1 MRQLTPKRLSAWLL
15 TLIMLVGMLPAM
27 ASADEVDEDL
37 SPPAPQED
45 YGYVRLVF
53 SEGEQLDLH
62 HGEYITERSP
72 TAAVHDGADEDFL
85 TDGDYLALYYE
96 GRLYHKAT
104 LDGVSIDADAVLPA
118 EDFALVPMGELA
130 AQTPPSGTE
139 PVPLTVEGSTEGTNE
154 GTTGGTTEGTNEQQ
168 ETLPPLAPPVMK
180 PPLRAAAT
188 EDAHMLVIMDNGQ
201 SLNLYPGDVIRKNGS
216 GGYYAETVT
225 HFPGIYVAYLTK
237 TSMYQWTLTL
247 NGFNGQSI
255 TYVPGNNYANSVVI
269 SLNGNNV
276 LAPKDG
282 YAVDANQHNYRAI
295 SCGNQFGDGRPRGLS
310 FIIEGGGSLA
320 IHANDNVSA
329 YQMMTAQC
337 IFAQGLTIRGDAKVS
352 IDLKLPSYQDT
363 DSDSH
368 TIFTSNLYVFD
379 NASLDIKSYNLSEI
393 VKANAH
399 DRGGRSRVSIDT
411 TGTVNIEFGCDG
423 LESTYPRVFCGYP
436 DSEICVYSIDKV
448 GYMSI
453 ARNGSRTDN
462 YNDPDRFDFVAS
474 PGITVSEDVTVK
486 TFTSDHIKR
495 IQYFPRLAAAVRVQL
510 FDGRIQDGKF
520 KPYDELWGPLKDKS
534 VDITITAPESAAPFD
549 RWSTI
554 TDDLTAEDPG
564 ENLPVN
570 GQPVSNKTVTL
581 HITGAG
587 RYLILAKYDPFGGT
601 PKWTK
606 GYSPAANCPTGTVSW
621 TAPDS
626 MKDVKGMLVPATF
639 QLSGS
644 SPVAAT
650 DKSGNAIKDVV
661 SGGSVFAKQ
670 SGSGITYALSDTGAK
685 RVALNFDGRWHF
697 SEPFVP
703 DLDDLTLPPAPQLVS
718 LNCSGGQTPLAPR
731 ETAAY
736 PFARGLIVKATNFD
750 SSKYEMYYTYNRSGS
765 NPGDPTESS
774 PSTSSGVIV
783 LKDSDTWLGV
793 THLRVRFKSKATGA
807 WSPTTWVPLQ
817 RILESQSE
825 LYEVTFAPEGNYTL
839 KGSTLTITGPITA
852 TVSKVNPDK
861 WPINAELVYHTKR
874 FSTNNANYVNY
885 TEGTPI
891 PFDPD
896 TIAASGETAAYLRVG
911 VRVPDPVNSGTD
923 YSVIRTSSIDI
934 KLPESHKL
942 FLWDCTA
949 TVDGKPAAN
958 NSNVSV
964 GKTVILTPTVRQGY
978 TFKGWN
984 SPDGLAITDLGDGT
998 YSFTMPKQDVTIK
1011 AILYA
1016 QEYKS
1021 VEVILTTPSDGAL
1034 VDTATYKVTPS
1045 QITVDLQWY
1054 KGSQPY
1060 QGVFESE
1067 KACYRIHITCHAAE
1081 GAIFSD
1087 SATIKVNRSP
1097 DKGRPVTRDFT
1108 LSADNK
1114 TLEFDA
1120 WLVYAP
1126 EITIPLHE
1134 GETPPTANDCILPP
1148 GLTVET
1154 LTWDTNGT
1162 IKELK
1167 IKDPHYTFGDTICRF
1182 SFGERWATINGQRYQ
1197 GEFGKDD
1204 LGKTDTGKLVF
1215 KNISILTVPKG
1226 VTVSGT
1232 VKSYNPGNATT
1243 IQLMQ
1248 GGKEQYKTT
1257 TDADTGSG
1265 QKEQSFNFDTV
1276 APGTYDLVVTKPGH
1290 LSYTVKGVV
1299 VGDAAINLMTM
1310 TGKPYQAITLIP
1322 GDLNNDG
1329 SVNTQD
1335 YQILTSPSNY
1345 GKSASLAVVKVADI
1359 NGDGSINTQD
1369 YQILTSPSHYG
1380 KSAVSVSFGG

>member
-1 MRQLTPKRLSAWLL
+1 MKAKMKLKNLLSFLL
-15 TLIMLVGMLPAM
+15 ALVMVVTLLPGMGMTALA
-27 ASADEVDEDL
+27 AEDGDEETG
-37 SPPAPQED
+37 PPAVEVVESED
-45 YGYVRLVF
+45 GNSGSDETEGTPPSTEPEPTEGNET
-53 SEGEQLDLH
+53 SEGEGGRFGSVNDPDAGDDTQPQ
-62 HGEYITERSP
+62 GRMKSP
-72 TAAVHDGADEDFL
+72 AA
-85 TDGDYLALYYE
+85 
-96 GRLYHKAT
+96 
-104 LDGVSIDADAVLPA
+104 P
-118 EDFALVPMGELA
+118 
-130 AQTPPSGTE
+130 
-139 PVPLTVEGSTEGTNE
+139 
-154 GTTGGTTEGTNEQQ
+154 
-168 ETLPPLAPPVMK
+168 
-180 PPLRAAAT
+180 AAT
-188 EDAHMLVIMDNGQ
+188 GDAGIKVIMDNGQ
-201 SLNLYPGDVIRKNGS
+201 SLNLYPGWVIRKGTS
-216 GGYYAETVT
+216 DYYAEQVT
-225 HFPGIYVAYLTK
+225 NFPGIYVAYLKK
-237 TSMYQWTLTL
+237 TAMYQWTLIL
-247 NGFNGQSI
+247 NGFHGQSI
-255 TYVPGNNYANSVVI
+255 TYVPGDNHANSVVI

-295 SCGNQFGDGRPRGLS
+295 SCGNQLGDGRPKGLY
-310 FIIEGGGSLA
+310 FIIDGSGSLA
-320 IHANDNVSA
+320 INANDRNTA
-329 YQMMTAQC
+329 YQMLTAQC
-337 IFAQGLTIRGDAKVS
+337 IFAQGLTIKGDAKVS

-379 NASLDIKSYNLSEI
+379 NASLDIKSYNLSEV

-399 DRGGRSRVSIDT
+399 DRGGRSFISIDT
-411 TGTVNIEFGCDG
+411 TGTVNVEFGCDG

-436 DSEICVYSIDKV
+436 DSTICVYSIDKV

-462 YNDPDRFDFVAS
+462 YNDPDRFDFVAY

-486 TFTSDHIKR
+486 TFTSDNIKR

-564 ENLPVN
+564 ADLPVN
-570 GQPVSNKTVTL
+570 GQPVSNETVTL

-606 GYSPAANCPTGTVSW
+606 GYSPAASCTTGTVSW

-650 DKSGNAIKDVV
+650 DKSGNDIKDVV

-697 SEPFVP
+697 SEAFVP
-703 DLDDLTLPPAPQLVS
+703 DLDALTLPPAPQLVS
-718 LNCSGGQTPLAPR
+718 LNCSGGQTPLLPG
-731 ETAAY
+731 AAAVY

-750 SSKYEMYYTYNRSGS
+750 SSEYEMYYTYNKSGS
-765 NPGDPTESS
+765 DPGDPTESS
-774 PSTSSGVIV
+774 PSTSNGVIV
-783 LKDSDTWLGV
+783 LKNGDTWLGV
-793 THLRVRFKSKATGA
+793 THLRVRFKSKETGA
-807 WSPTTWVPLQ
+807 WSPTTRVPLQ
-817 RILESQSE
+817 RISENENE
-825 LYEVTFAPEGNYTL
+825 LYEVTFAPEANYTQ
-839 KGSTLTITGPITA
+839 KGSTVTITGPITA
-852 TVSKVNPDK
+852 TVTKVKPDK

-874 FSTNNANYVNY
+874 LSPSTNYVNY

-911 VRVPDPVNSGTD
+911 VRVPDPVNSSTD
-923 YSVIRTSSIDI
+923 YSVIRKSDIDI
-934 KLPESHKL
+934 KLPESYKL

-949 TVDGKPAAN
+949 TVDGKPVAD
-958 NSNVSV
+958 NSNVAV
-964 GKTVILTPTVRQGY
+964 GKTVILTPTVPQSY

-984 SPDGLAITDLGDGT
+984 SPDGLTITDLGNGT

-1021 VEVILTTPSDGAL
+1021 VEVILTTPNDNTS

-1045 QITVDLQWY
+1045 QITVDSQWY

-1081 GAIFSD
+1081 DAIFSD
-1087 SATIKVNRSP
+1087 NVEIKVNKSP
-1097 DKGRPVTRDFT
+1097 DKGRPVTRGFT
-1108 LSADNK
+1108 LSADKK

-1134 GETPPTANDCILPP
+1134 GETPPTADDCILPP

-1154 LTWDTNGT
+1154 LTWNANGT

-1167 IKDPHYTFGDTICRF
+1167 IKDPHYTFGDTICSF
-1182 SFGERWATINGQRYQ
+1182 SFGERWATINGRRYQ
-1197 GEFGKDD
+1197 GAFGQAIPS
-1204 LGKTDTGKLVF
+1204 GNDTSRLVF
-1215 KNISILTVPKG
+1215 KNISIPTVPKG
-1226 VTVSGT
+1226 VEVNGTITSYGSDSESVTVQLIEAGHT
-1232 VKSYNPGNATT
+1232 EPAYEAVVKGNSANYS
-1243 IQLMQ
+1243 IA
-1248 GGKEQYKTT
+1248 G
-1257 TDADTGSG
+1257 
-1265 QKEQSFNFDTV
+1265 V
-1276 APGTYDLVVTKPGH
+1276 APGTYTMKVIKNNHVTRE
-1290 LSYTVKGVV
+1290 YTVVAGNSSVIQDVKIHLKG
-1299 VGDAAINLMTM
+1299 
-1310 TGKPYQAITLIP
+1310 
-1322 GDLNNDG
+1322 
-1329 SVNTQD
+1329 
-1335 YQILTSPSNY
+1335 
-1345 GKSASLAVVKVADI
+1345 DI
-1359 NGDGSINTQD
+1359 NGDGKVTTIDFVRVNSHARGVTLLSGYELKCADVVGTDGKVTTADAIRINAHAKG
-1369 YQILTSPSHYG
+1369 TSLLW
-1380 KSAVSVSFGG
+1380 